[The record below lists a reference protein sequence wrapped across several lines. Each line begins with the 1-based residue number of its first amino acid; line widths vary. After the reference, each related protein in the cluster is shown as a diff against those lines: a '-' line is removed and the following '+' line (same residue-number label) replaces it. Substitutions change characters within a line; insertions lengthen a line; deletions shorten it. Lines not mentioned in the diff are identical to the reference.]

1 MAVPLPPL
9 QPEQIIN
16 FLYAIYY
23 FLRDFISFILQNTI
37 FKNYPQY
44 AATYGDAITFL
55 ISITAVYLILE
66 LISSAKKIIKI
77 ILVLGWALLFITIGL
92 SLMSG

>member
-1 MAVPLPPL
+1 MNTLVPPF

-23 FLRDFISFILQNTI
+23 FLRDLMIFLLEKTI
-37 FKNYPQY
+37 FRDYPGY

-55 ISITAVYLILE
+55 VSITTVYLILE
-66 LISSAKKIIKI
+66 RIASSKKVVKI
-77 ILVLGWALLFITIGL
+77 ILALGWSLLFIAIAV
-92 SLMSG
+92 SLIR